1 MSTNKLIDVDL
12 LEYYD
17 SKTRMREDEKINS
30 IPFANSMDYVKWY
43 FDVHRDGKIYGVK
56 FAYDANDCLVA
67 TGTKY
72 GANTNLVAQ
81 PSTRTVSG
89 RNDYDD
95 ITVFK
100 HFDANVHLDNNGN
113 TIIDAIYGDDNF
125 SYYGKVDVVCV
136 FAPVYEKIYVGY
148 ESTTKYL
155 YIEWCDT
162 PRPGFTLNKLCKDG
176 QGNNKGFYCIS
187 KFQAGLIDE
196 VPYSS
201 AGLFP
206 WVHSSNADGPCY
218 NNCVDRYHTKHP
230 YACAMTMTEWA
241 MIQRI
246 FLMKYGDTNF
256 QTKLGSLTYYNLYGI
271 QIQFATT
278 NKSYVVVPTTNADTM
293 YVNTH
298 IDIGTSNSDTR
309 NVTHYS
315 VIDNTEILSKSSD
328 IVIFNNLTTTGFTI
342 TDASYS
348 LVSIPDNILCT
359 KLASTGEAKT
369 VEDENITAIFN
380 NSSDVTVNLVLDV
393 TGTTYTLYAYDGSN
407 NEIGHSSAGVTTN
420 TIVYISDSVSVTT
433 ANYISSSIYR
443 PGYSLDI
450 CGSDGCHMVG
460 DFGTNYRAPSVISGI
475 EILTGAWDI
484 IGNAVWQY
492 DSDTNPH
499 IKLVNNP
506 SLITKTSG
514 DIDTTY
520 TDIGYYTHINI
531 GNGHVY
537 ASDIH
542 YDLNNGGF
550 VMDCGGG
557 SSTKGLCDSTYIL
570 GSQKSGKYE
579 VIVFGGMISG
589 EVYGPFNSFA
599 NNSLSN
605 AIWSVA
611 SRPSLNGVMG

>member
-17 SKTRMREDEKINS
+17 SKTRIREDEKINS

-72 GANTNLVAQ
+72 GANANLVAQ

-89 RNDYDD
+89 RNDYDE

-100 HFDANVHLDNNGN
+100 HFDANAHLDDNGN
-113 TIIDAIYGDDNF
+113 TIIDAIYGDKNF
-125 SYYGKVDVVCV
+125 SYTGKVDVVCV
-136 FAPVYEKIYVGY
+136 FAPVYEKIYTGT
-148 ESTTKYL
+148 EGTTKYL

-176 QGNNKGFYCIS
+176 NGNNKGFYCIT
-187 KFQAGLIDE
+187 KFQAGLIDG
-196 VPYSS
+196 VPYAS

-206 WVHSSNADGPCY
+206 WVHSSANSGPCY
-218 NNCVDRYHTKHP
+218 NTCVDKYHTKHP
-230 YACAMTMTEWA
+230 YACAMTMSEWA

-256 QTKLGSLTYYNLYGI
+256 QTKLGSLTSYNLYGI

-298 IDIGTSNSDTR
+298 IDIGTSESSTR

-328 IVIFNNLTTTGFTI
+328 IVIFNDLTTTGFTI
-342 TDASYS
+342 TDSNYT
-348 LVSIPDNILCT
+348 LVNIPTDILCT

-369 VEDENITAIFN
+369 VEDENITATFN
-380 NSSDVTVNLVLDV
+380 NGSDVTVNLVLDV

-450 CGSDGCHMVG
+450 CGSDGCYEVG
-460 DFGTNYRAPSVISGI
+460 AFINDARHPSVISGI
-475 EILTGAWDI
+475 ELLTGAWDV

-514 DIDTTY
+514 DIDTRY
-520 TDIGYYTHINI
+520 TDIGYYTHTNTS
-531 GNGHVY
+531 NNYVY

-542 YDLNNGGF
+542 YDLVNGGF

-570 GSQKSGKYE
+570 GAQKSSKYE
-579 VIVFGGMISG
+579 VIVFGNLGYG
-589 EVYGPFNSFA
+589 ANNGPFCATA
-599 NNSLSN
+599 NYALSS
-605 AIWSVA
+605 AAWYIA
-611 SRPSLNGVMG
+611 SRPSLGGSLG